1 MPTGTQDGRKRLYL
15 DFDGYFAA
23 VEEQAAPAQRAVR
36 MRMPLGDVVAAA
48 GTGEKDGQRAF
59 QVFAIGLTIG
69 VPVGEDGSTFATMAG
84 ESRGRVHRI
93 PSPSSTPLHV
103 SMGSGPSARRR
114 RIRHA

>member
-69 VPVGEDGSTFATMAG
+69 VPAGEDGSTFATMAG
-84 ESRGRVHRI
+84 ESRGAGAQIPLPVEYPSSRVHGKRPI
-93 PSPSSTPLHV
+93 CKEKENP
-103 SMGSGPSARRR
+103 
-114 RIRHA
+114 

>member
-69 VPVGEDGSTFATMAG
+69 VPTGEDGSTFATMAG
-84 ESRGRVHRI
+84 RI
-93 PSPSSTPLHV
+93 TGGGGAQNPLPVEYPSSRVRGKRPICKEKEN
-103 SMGSGPSARRR
+103 P
-114 RIRHA
+114 